1 MYVPVLFCLDYE
13 KIVLFQTKS
22 TNIVGGN
29 YIGTSFEKNVI
40 KFQEEGKSEEEIL
53 RTIYTWG
60 TQADIAALSISVRRV
75 KYLSKST
82 I

>member
-60 TQADIAALSISVRRV
+60 TQADIAANT
-75 KYLSKST
+75 KYKRKKS
-82 I
+82 

>member
-29 YIGTSFEKNVI
+29 YIGTSFEKKCDKVS
-40 KFQEEGKSEEEIL
+40 GGRKSEEEIL

-60 TQADIAALSISVRRV
+60 TQADIAAKT
-75 KYLSKST
+75 KYKRKKS
-82 I
+82 